1 MKIGNLRNQNQVAK
15 FLNAAGVTRQTICD
29 AQCKGLQLERLG
41 LGRGR
46 WRYRYKKPGR
56 RNRQCLTLGDA
67 PIMTLA
73 QARELANKYRVQA
86 ALGHDPAEQIKES
99 AKTPTFAQFIEQQYL
114 PHVKSYKKSWDSD
127 LSYLK
132 NQILPVLGKKYLDEV
147 TKKDIIDFHHGLRNK
162 GYKPGTCN
170 RSLVLLRYAFNLAI
184 RWEVPGIQKNPTKD
198 VPLFDDQEGKRDRF
212 LTQEETQRLFEAVT
226 KSDNPLLQYIIPML
240 ILTGARKREVLD
252 ARWEDFDIDKRQWRI
267 PVTKAGRPRYVPLSN
282 GVLTLLA
289 NIPHKETVPWVF
301 ANPKTDKPYV
311 SIYGSWNSARTS
323 VGLRDVCIHS
333 LRHSMASNLVNSGR
347 SLYEVQRI
355 LGHTQIKTT
364 QRYAHL
370 SQDTLL
376 DAVNAASEMAG
387 SMVYAVEPV
396 KPDQLGY
403 RNV

>member
-1 MKIGNLRNQNQVAK
+1 MKIGTLTTQTQATQ
-15 FLNAAGVTRQTICD
+15 FLNEGELRAAIYD
-29 AQCKGLQLERLG
+29 SKLSGLQLERLSK
-41 LGRGR
+41 GRGR
-46 WRYRYKKPGR
+46 WRFRYTDERSQRK
-56 RNRQCLTLGDA
+56 CITLGDA
-67 PIMTLA
+67 AVLVLS
-73 QARELANKYRVQA
+73 QARSLANKHRSKI
-86 ALGHDPAEQIKES
+86 ALGEDPAAEK
-99 AKTPTFAQFIEQQYL
+99 ALKKTVPTFEQFISERYM
-114 PHVKSYKKSWDSD
+114 PFVRGYKKAANSD
-127 LSYLK
+127 DSYLR
-132 NQILPVLGKKYLDEV
+132 NQILPVLGKKYLDEI
-147 TKKDIIDFHHGLRNK
+147 TKKDIIDFHHGLHQK

-170 RSLVLLRYAFNLAI
+170 RSLILLRYAFNLAI
-184 RWEVPGIQKNPTKD
+184 KWEVPGIQKNPTKD
-198 VPLFDDQEGKRDRF
+198 VPLFDDQEGRRDRF

-252 ARWEDFDIDKRQWRI
+252 ARWEDFDLDKRQWRI
-267 PVTKAGRPRYVPLSN
+267 QFTKAGRPRYVPLSN

-289 NIPHKETVPWVF
+289 NIPHKASVPWVF
-301 ANPKTDKPYV
+301 ANPKTGKPYV
-311 SIYGSWNSARTS
+311 SIYGSWNTARTS

-376 DAVNAASEMAG
+376 DAVNAASDMAG
-387 SMVYAVEPV
+387 SMVYAIAPV

>member
-1 MKIGNLRNQNQVAK
+1 ML
-15 FLNAAGVTRQTICD
+15 
-29 AQCKGLQLERLG
+29 
-41 LGRGR
+41 
-46 WRYRYKKPGR
+46 
-56 RNRQCLTLGDA
+56 
-67 PIMTLA
+67 
-73 QARELANKYRVQA
+73 
-86 ALGHDPAEQIKES
+86 
-99 AKTPTFAQFIEQQYL
+99 
-114 PHVKSYKKSWDSD
+114 
-127 LSYLK
+127 LK
-132 NQILPVLGKKYLDEV
+132 NQILPALGKKYLDEV
-147 TKKDIIDFHHGLRNK
+147 TKKDIIDFHHGLRSR

-212 LTQEETQRLFEAVT
+212 LTQDETQRLFEAVT

-252 ARWEDFDIDKRQWRI
+252 ARWEDMDVNKRQWRI

-282 GVLTLLA
+282 GVITLLA
-289 NIPHKETVPWVF
+289 NIPHKETVPWIF
-301 ANPKTDKPYV
+301 ANPKTGKPYV
-311 SIYGSWNSARTS
+311 SIYGSWNTARTS

-370 SQDTLL
+370 SQESLIAAANEASIAVPIPWAMPNQVSEVPLL
-376 DAVNAASEMAG
+376 QVVNS
-387 SMVYAVEPV
+387 
-396 KPDQLGY
+396 
-403 RNV
+403 

>member
-1 MKIGNLRNQNQVAK
+1 MKIGTLTNQAQVAK
-15 FLNAAGVTRQTICD
+15 FLNAAGLTRQTICD
-29 AQCKGLQLERLG
+29 AQCKGLQLERLSIE
-41 LGRGR
+41 RGR
-46 WRYRYKKPGR
+46 WRFRYKKLGR

-67 PIMTLA
+67 PLMTLA
-73 QARELANKYRVQA
+73 QARELGGKYRVQA

-99 AKTPTFAQFIEQQYL
+99 TNTPTFAQFIEQQYL

-198 VPLFDDQEGKRDRF
+198 VPLLNDQEGKKERY
-212 LTQEETQRLFEAVT
+212 LTKEETERLYGVLK
-226 KSDNPLLQYIIPML
+226 KSDNALLQYIIPML

-252 ARWEDFDIDKRQWRI
+252 ARWEDFDLIKQQWRI
-267 PVTKAGRPRYVPLSN
+267 PITKAGRPRYVPLSS
-282 GVLTLLA
+282 GVINLLA
-289 NIPHKETVPWVF
+289 NVPHDENNPWVF
-301 ANPKTDKPYV
+301 PNPKTGKPYI
-311 SIYGSWNSARTS
+311 SIFGSWNTARNAA
-323 VGLRDVCIHS
+323 GLSDVRIHD
-333 LRHSMASNLVNSGR
+333 LRHSFASFLVNAGR
-347 SLYEVQRI
+347 SLYEVQKI
-355 LGHTQIKTT
+355 LGHTQVKTT

-376 DAVNAASEMAG
+376 DAADAAHQMAG
-387 SMVYAVEPV
+387 SMVYAIEPV

>member
-1 MKIGNLRNQNQVAK
+1 MPKLLFSEKIIKSIACPVGKDKYVLIDSATKNLLCEIRPNGRKTYFLLWQNTHGK
-15 FLNAAGVTRQTICD
+15 RRLTR
-29 AQCKGLQLERLG
+29 
-41 LGRGR
+41 
-46 WRYRYKKPGR
+46 
-56 RNRQCLTLGDA
+56 LGDA
-67 PIMTLA
+67 CDITVKQA
-73 QARELANKYRVQA
+73 QDLANQYRSKIA
-86 ALGHDPAEQIKES
+86 MGEDPATEKTIKKS
-99 AKTPTFAQFIEQQYL
+99 IPTFEQFIAERYM
-114 PHVKSYKKSWDSD
+114 PFVYSYKKAANSD
-127 LSYLK
+127 DSYLR
-132 NQILPVLGKKYLDEV
+132 NQILPVLGKKYLDEI
-147 TKKDIIDFHHGLRNK
+147 TRKDIIDFHHGLHAK

-170 RSLVLLRYAFNLAI
+170 RSLILLRYAFNLAI
-184 RWEVPGIQKNPTKD
+184 KWEIPGVKINPTKD
-198 VPLFDDQEGKRDRF
+198 VPLFNDEAGKRDRF
-212 LTQEETQRLFEAVT
+212 LTKEETQRLFEAVT

-252 ARWEDFDIDKRQWRI
+252 ARWADFDLDKRQWRI

-282 GVLTLLA
+282 GVLALLA
-289 NIPHKETVPWVF
+289 NIPNKTEVPWVF
-301 ANPKTDKPYV
+301 ANPKTGKPYV
-311 SIYGSWNSARTS
+311 SIYGSWHTARMS

-387 SMVYAVEPV
+387 SMVYAVAPV